1 LAFLCF
7 SLCSVCIYPKIFH
20 KNHQMEYTELQ
31 DIDFFSSFSEH
42 TTPTF
47 FTPTTSSLRSDSDPD
62 SPKPQNEDED
72 EYVAELTRQMT
83 NYMLQDDEKH
93 QKSCG
98 GGSGSGSPQSTLWS
112 PFASG
117 YSSPVGPSREPSPPL
132 TPAVQATVEK
142 SPVIIPFQSKQALI
156 DEQIRSVQANFQK
169 IKKEKDKERN
179 DDALRRKERSYH
191 NLQRPKSAVKAVF
204 VDGLGSRAGS
214 GGTGVFLPRC
224 HGTVVESRKKS
235 GCSTVI
241 IPARVVEALKIH
253 FDKLGVPSTLSSDIP
268 PFHDIN
274 STKPLK
280 VAEILE
286 FIAMHVYNYYLK
298 FYYITSY

>member
-1 LAFLCF
+1 
-7 SLCSVCIYPKIFH
+7 
-20 KNHQMEYTELQ
+20 MESTELQ

-42 TTPTF
+42 SNSTF

-72 EYVAELTRQMT
+72 EYVAELTRQMS

-93 QKSCG
+93 QNSSGGG
-98 GGSGSGSPQSTLWS
+98 GGSASPQSTLRS

-132 TPAVQATVEK
+132 TPATVVETK
-142 SPVIIPFQSKQALI
+142 PVMIPFQSKQALI
-156 DEQIRSVQANFQK
+156 DEQIRSIQANFQK
-169 IKKEKDKERN
+169 IKKEKDKQRN
-179 DDALRRKERSYH
+179 DDALRHKARSYH

-204 VDGLGSRAGS
+204 VDGSGSRTGS
-214 GGTGVFLPRC
+214 GGTGVFLPRS
-224 HGTVVESRKKS
+224 HGTAVESRKKS

-241 IPARVVEALKIH
+241 IPARVVEALKAH

-268 PFHDIN
+268 PFHGPKN
-274 STKPLK
+274 SGTTL
-280 VAEILE
+280 AILHH
-286 FIAMHVYNYYLK
+286 IRQMLCWCP
-298 FYYITSY
+298 